1 MRCLYD
7 SSICTLLKGGLH
19 IESSW
24 TRNYTRNLCH
34 VRDSSSLSVLR
45 KFREYD
51 KSTAIYGKYG
61 VGIVEK
67 FLSHHDSYSVDR
79 KYTAEM

>member
-1 MRCLYD
+1 M
-7 SSICTLLKGGLH
+7 
-19 IESSW
+19 
-24 TRNYTRNLCH
+24 
-34 VRDSSSLSVLR
+34 LR

-67 FLSHHDSYSVDR
+67 FLSHHDRYSVDR